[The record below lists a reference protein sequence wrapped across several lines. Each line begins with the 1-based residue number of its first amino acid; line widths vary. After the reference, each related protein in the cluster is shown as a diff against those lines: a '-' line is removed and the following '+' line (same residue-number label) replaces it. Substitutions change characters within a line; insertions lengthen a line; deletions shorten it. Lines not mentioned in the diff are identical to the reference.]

1 MENLDKVFEQFV
13 KDQVITEET
22 KKELSVVFESMVNEA
37 VKAKLVEEKK
47 AIVADYDSKFEIVV
61 AEHNENTKDM
71 LNSYLKHC
79 VEEFVTENKVAI
91 KNAIVV
97 EKSKQIIDGIQAVFE
112 KHGIRLPEGN
122 ESIVSEMNQKNEN
135 LMKENTKVVNEN
147 IQLKAALEEAEKAVA
162 FIKMTAEM
170 SEVSKEKLMNLMSG
184 LVTESVEDFKE
195 KLSILKKTVATE
207 AKKKKKVTKEEDEEE
222 KKKDEEMTD
231 EEDDVEDD
239 VEDKVEEE
247 EDEEDEEK
255 KKEDEVA
262 KEERSKVDSY
272 LSRLRR

>member
-37 VKAKLVEEKK
+37 VKAKLEDEKK
-47 AIVADYDSKFEIVV
+47 AILADYDSKFETVV
-61 AEHNENTKDM
+61 AEHNEKTKDM
-71 LNSYLKHC
+71 LNGYLKHC

-112 KHGIRLPEGN
+112 KHGIKLPEGN
-122 ESIVSEMNQKNEN
+122 ESLVSEMNQKNET

-207 AKKKKKVTKEEDEEE
+207 AKKKKRVTKEEDEEE
-222 KKKDEEMTD
+222 KKKDEEMN
-231 EEDDVEDD
+231 EEENDD
-239 VEDKVEEE
+239 VEDKVDE
-247 EDEEDEEK
+247 EDEEDEEEK

>member
-22 KKELSVVFESMVNEA
+22 KKELSVVFESMVSEA
-37 VKAKLVEEKK
+37 VKAKVEEEKK
-47 AIVADYDSKFEIVV
+47 AILEDYDAKFDV
-61 AEHNENTKDM
+61 AIEEQNEKTKDM

-79 VEEFVTENKVAI
+79 VEEFVAENKVAI

-112 KHGIRLPEGN
+112 KHGIKLPEGN
-122 ESIVSEMNQKNEN
+122 ESLVSEMNQKNES
-135 LMKENTKVVNEN
+135 LKKENTKVVNEN

-162 FIKMTAEM
+162 FIKMTSEM
-170 SEVSKEKLMNLMSG
+170 SEVSKEKLMNLMIG

-195 KLSILKKTVATE
+195 KLSILKKTIATE
-207 AKKKKKVTKEEDEEE
+207 AKKKKVTKEEEDEDATE
-222 KKKDEEMTD
+222 KDE
-231 EEDDVEDD
+231 

-247 EDEEDEEK
+247 DEEEK
-255 KKEDEVA
+255 KDDEVA
-262 KEERSKVDSY
+262 KEELDKVDSY
-272 LSRLRR
+272 LSRIRPRR